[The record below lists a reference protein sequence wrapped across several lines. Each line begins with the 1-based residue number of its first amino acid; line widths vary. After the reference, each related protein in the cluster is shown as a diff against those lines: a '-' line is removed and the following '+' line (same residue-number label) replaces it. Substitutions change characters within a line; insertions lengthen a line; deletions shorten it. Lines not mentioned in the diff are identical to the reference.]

1 MGKCNERSSLFQL
14 NLPLGISIT
23 NNDVM
28 YIADKDNHRIVV
40 VYLNSTIS
48 NFSIGSEPGPGASQ
62 FNYPYNLFTTN
73 TSPHVKKKR
82 K

>member
-1 MGKCNERSSLFQL
+1 
-14 NLPLGISIT
+14 
-23 NNDVM
+23 M